1 MDQTCKAISTIC
13 ILIMSGSI
21 VLAATAA
28 AAAAAA
34 AERLRFVW
42 Q

>member
-1 MDQTCKAISTIC
+1 MDQTCKAISIIR

-28 AAAAAA
+28 AAAASQ
-34 AERLRFVW
+34 RSRFVW